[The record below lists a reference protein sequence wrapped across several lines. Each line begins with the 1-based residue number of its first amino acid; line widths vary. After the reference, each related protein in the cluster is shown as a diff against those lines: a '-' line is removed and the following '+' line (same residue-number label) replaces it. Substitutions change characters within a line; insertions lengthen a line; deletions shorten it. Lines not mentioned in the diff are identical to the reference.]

1 MTDDPLDAMKA
12 RWSYIQ
18 GFLFPW
24 MREDNDPI
32 TEALGRLVTTLD
44 VIGLEAFVPEPPRG
58 PGRPPEDRRALAR
71 AFVAKAVLGVPTT
84 SALIERLDVDKSLR
98 RILGWERRSQVPSE
112 ATFSRAFA
120 EFARGALPDKIHAAL
135 IERALGGRI
144 IGAIAR
150 DATEIEAREKPVQ
163 NKANDGKDDPPAPD
177 NPAPPRKRGRP
188 RKDEQRPKPEPTRLK
203 RQVTQSLSQMLADL
217 PTACDVGCKKNSKGD
232 KETWTGYKLHI
243 DVACGQ
249 IPVSCVLTS
258 ASVHDSQVAIPLMTM
273 TSARVSYLCDLM
285 DAAYDAAAI
294 HDQSRALGHA
304 PIVDRNFRPDHQA
317 KAEWGRE
324 VQRLKLIHRPDFDG
338 LIYDFRTMAERVNAR
353 LKDEFGARF
362 LRVRGALIT
371 GPANQPSFQ
380 ISSQPSLPEDEILS
394 RVLFQRPSGSLSAF
408 QAIELTNAVA
418 TLSGNGDAFE
428 RLRRTLG
435 VDSLDLSTSAT
446 GGALVGATR
455 AINDRISVGVTTGA
469 RPQDNGVNVDLDV
482 TRHLRLQAGVDASGG
497 SSAGIGAEWEYK

>member
-1 MTDDPLDAMKA
+1 M
-12 RWSYIQ
+12 
-18 GFLFPW
+18 
-24 MREDNDPI
+24 
-32 TEALGRLVTTLD
+32 
-44 VIGLEAFVPEPPRG
+44 
-58 PGRPPEDRRALAR
+58 
-71 AFVAKAVLGVPTT
+71 AKAVLGVPTT

-163 NKANDGKDDPPAPD
+163 NTANDGKTIPRRPIIPRRRASADVHARANSVRGRSRRVSSGRSRRTSARCSPTCPPPATS
-177 NPAPPRKRGRP
+177 AAR
-188 RKDEQRPKPEPTRLK
+188 
-203 RQVTQSLSQMLADL
+203 
-217 PTACDVGCKKNSKGD
+217 NSKGY

-273 TSARVSYLCDLM
+273 TSARVAYLYDLM

-294 HDQSRALGHA
+294 HDQSRTLGHA
-304 PIVDRNFRPDHQA
+304 PIVDRNFRADHQA

-324 VQRLKLIHRPDFDG
+324 VERLKLIHRPDFDD

-362 LRVRGALIT
+362 LRVRGALKVKCHLMFGIVALAVDQIIRVVDYRT
-371 GPANQPSFQ
+371 APA
-380 ISSQPSLPEDEILS
+380 
-394 RVLFQRPSGSLSAF
+394 
-408 QAIELTNAVA
+408 
-418 TLSGNGDAFE
+418 
-428 RLRRTLG
+428 
-435 VDSLDLSTSAT
+435 
-446 GGALVGATR
+446 
-455 AINDRISVGVTTGA
+455 
-469 RPQDNGVNVDLDV
+469 
-482 TRHLRLQAGVDASGG
+482 
-497 SSAGIGAEWEYK
+497 

>member
-1 MTDDPLDAMKA
+1 MTDDPLDAMEA

-18 GFLFPW
+18 GFLLPW

-71 AFVAKAVLGVPTT
+71 AFVAKTVLGVPTT
-84 SALIERLDVDKSLR
+84 SALIERLAVDRSLR
-98 RILGWERRSQVPSE
+98 RILGWERRAQVPSE

-120 EFARGALPDKIHAAL
+120 EFAQGELPDKIHAAL

-163 NKANDGKDDPPAPD
+163 MKANDGKDNPPAPD
-177 NPAPPRKRGRP
+177 PPPPPRKRGRA
-188 RKDEQRPKPEPTRLK
+188 RKDEPRPKPEPTRLE
-203 RQVTQSLSQMLADL
+203 RQVTQNLGQMLADL
-217 PTACDVGCKKNSKGD
+217 PTACDVGCKKNSKGY

-273 TSARVSYLCDLM
+273 TSARVSYLYDLM

-294 HDQSRALGHA
+294 HAQSRALGHA
-304 PIVDRNFRPDHQA
+304 PIVDRNFRADHQA

-324 VQRLKLIHRPDFDG
+324 VERMKLIHMPDFDDP
-338 LIYDFRTMAERVNAR
+338 IYDFRTMAERVNAR

-362 LRVRGALIT
+362 LRVRGALKVKCHLMFGIVALAVDQIIRVVDYRT
-371 GPANQPSFQ
+371 APA
-380 ISSQPSLPEDEILS
+380 
-394 RVLFQRPSGSLSAF
+394 
-408 QAIELTNAVA
+408 
-418 TLSGNGDAFE
+418 
-428 RLRRTLG
+428 
-435 VDSLDLSTSAT
+435 
-446 GGALVGATR
+446 
-455 AINDRISVGVTTGA
+455 
-469 RPQDNGVNVDLDV
+469 
-482 TRHLRLQAGVDASGG
+482 
-497 SSAGIGAEWEYK
+497 